1 MSKISS
7 AREAHTVPT
16 MTVTVCLS
24 TKVNEERDVL
34 MTRIREAEAKK
45 GAGDRLSMKTAVQK
59 LREELAAVEDR
70 EREHMHVLRFT
81 KMKGLDFANLT
92 AQFPAREKSTL
103 DQQLGYNHH
112 AACLAAAKETGLEV
126 VDGADAPIDDDD
138 WATIY
143 DIGSGWDIENIV
155 QANLNLNA
163 TGSARLVGRLKKD

>member
-16 MTVTVCLS
+16 ITVTVCLS
-24 TKVNEERDVL
+24 TKATEERDAIMV
-34 MTRIREAEAKK
+34 RIREAEAKK
-45 GAGDRLSMKTAVQK
+45 GAGDRLSKKTEVQS

-81 KMKGLDFANLT
+81 KMSGLDFANLT
-92 AQFPAREKSTL
+92 AQFTAREKSAL

-112 AACLAAAKETGLEV
+112 AACLAAAKQSGVEL
-126 VDGADAPIDDDD
+126 VDDKPVALDDED
-138 WATIY
+138 WQTIY
-143 DIGSGWDIENIV
+143 DIGSGWDLENIV
-155 QANLNLNA
+155 QAVLNLNA